1 VSASDGTFSWTQA
14 ARVELDAFAVTPST
28 TTPKRGSQLTITAVT
43 AEPLTGSPKLY
54 VTQPGLSTAILTM
67 SKVNSTT
74 WRLTVTLKSGGTAG
88 TLKLKVWAKDADGRT
103 QATAKSLT
111 LK

>member
-1 VSASDGTFSWTQA
+1 
-14 ARVELDAFAVTPST
+14 VTPST
-28 TTPKRGSQLTITAVT
+28 TAPKRGTKLTITAVT

-54 VTQPGLSTAILTM
+54 VTQPGLSTSVLTM
-67 SKVNSTT
+67 SKVDSKT

-88 TLKLKVWAKDADGRT
+88 TLKLKVWAKDADGRS
-103 QATAKSLT
+103 QATALNLT